1 MSDNN
6 KNILPKGYTL
16 RSPNY
21 VYRIESVLGS
31 GGFGITYLATATVK
45 IGNVS
50 VKARFALKEHFLD
63 SDCERSD
70 DSRVVY
76 SNPAKMRVEN
86 SRKDFMAEARRL
98 HQIGAGHSNIVKVN
112 EVFEANNTAYYVMEY
127 LDGESLRAYV
137 KRKGKLTEEETVDIM
152 TPIVDAVN
160 YLHSD
165 RMTHLDIKPDNIMLV
180 SDDDGWMRPVLIDFG
195 LSKHYD
201 SNGRPTSTINTLGCS
216 DGYAPIEQYA
226 GITTFSPTA
235 DYYALGATIWFC
247 LTGKDPRKSTDL
259 HEGELAEVLPE
270 TCQQLRPVVAAATHI
285 NRDDRR
291 LLLLSDNPDVPVIKE
306 PIRKNEVKEKTR
318 LIDDAG
324 EKRKWAPIAAAVAV
338 VVVVLALGFKL
349 FVGSDRHVEEAAAV
363 DSLVAEDMVIDTPVT
378 VETYTPSNELT
389 PIEKPVSAQT
399 QSQPEKEP
407 VVPSKTPENLKL
419 CVERDGQIGYF
430 SKEQWKELTGVEKK
444 QYRKKGLCVIGDGQ
458 RFLLALNDSGEGMTW
473 DEAMSRYGNS
483 LPTKEQGE
491 VMAKNYKAINAAIIA
506 FGGDKDPKWYYWI
519 RTEDDSSNDWSVN
532 MGIGSGVGHYGLGN
546 FGRVRAVAPVP
557 SSAM

>member
-137 KRKGKLTEEETVDIM
+137 KRKGKLTEEETVEIM

-160 YLHSD
+160 YLHGG

-180 SDDDGWMRPVLIDFG
+180 SDDDGRMRPVLIDFG

-259 HEGELAEVLPE
+259 REGELAEALPE
-270 TCQQLRPVVAAATHI
+270 TCRQLRPVVAAATHI

-324 EKRKWAPIAAAVAV
+324 EKRNWAPIAAAVAV
-338 VVVVLALGFKL
+338 VVVVLALGFKFL
-349 FVGSDRHVEEAAAV
+349 VGSDRHAEEAVAV

-378 VETYTPSNELT
+378 VGTYTPSNELPAIET
-389 PIEKPVSAQT
+389 P
-399 QSQPEKEP
+399 SQPEKEP
-407 VVPSKTPENLKL
+407 VVPSKTPGNLKL

-430 SKEQWKELTGVEKK
+430 TKAQWKELTGVEKK
-444 QYRKKGLCVIGDGQ
+444 HYRKKGLCVISDGQ
-458 RFLLALNDSGEGMTW
+458 RFLLALNDSGKEMTW
-473 DEAMSRYGNS
+473 DEVMSRYGNS

-506 FGGDKDPKWYYWI
+506 FGGDNNPAWDYWT
-519 RTEDDSSNDWSVN
+519 RTENYSSYAWC
-532 MGIGSGVGHYGLGN
+532 VGMTDGDILSAYEAQAW
-546 FGRVRAVAPVP
+546 RVRTVAPVP